1 MDIRSVLYDNVLSKL
16 WKRFVYVRE
25 IRDPESLDAK
35 QFVELYDRII
45 PATLRISPDIILD
58 FVSNDEDS
66 DITHHLYVCKRNDRV
81 IGFIKFMICERLQYL
96 FIAYLGIDSSD
107 IYAKAKG
114 VKMFLKKCIMK
125 YTKKK
130 NLNIIIEISQYS
142 KDLSIRR
149 LVRIYSKMFHRI
161 SYTVDADYLQPAMP
175 DTNCHGSQEE
185 ALVLIYIPFHRLTNN
200 IIKKEELCAI
210 ISSIYFDIYAP
221 SCSILDGCNSQ
232 QYNNYLSEILDSLT
246 ESYKKII
253 TLNPC

>member
-1 MDIRSVLYDNVLSKL
+1 
-16 WKRFVYVRE
+16 
-25 IRDPESLDAK
+25 
-35 QFVELYDRII
+35 
-45 PATLRISPDIILD
+45 
-58 FVSNDEDS
+58 
-66 DITHHLYVCKRNDRV
+66 
-81 IGFIKFMICERLQYL
+81 
-96 FIAYLGIDSSD
+96 
-107 IYAKAKG
+107 
-114 VKMFLKKCIMK
+114 
-125 YTKKK
+125 
-130 NLNIIIEISQYS
+130 
-142 KDLSIRR
+142 
-149 LVRIYSKMFHRI
+149 
-161 SYTVDADYLQPAMP
+161 MP